1 MTFCRIL
8 RTNFPAFSEKK
19 KTEFPSV
26 KGTLIFRQQKRKTEF
41 PSASFSCRSLFGNG
55 NEEAGNRKRKEK
67 RKQPYETPCG
77 CFFSY
82 CFILQLLL
90 RALSFYRLC
99 LLPFYGTQ
107 GWQDSLRFTFL
118 LTVFLQYTGL
128 AGYFLVDIFALYFKY
143 LFFSVRNNAVIFQS
157 KKGNRN
163 GGVEFGMYKSGAV

>member
-1 MTFCRIL
+1 MKRHTV
-8 RTNFPAFSEKK
+8 AF
-19 KTEFPSV
+19 
-26 KGTLIFRQQKRKTEF
+26 
-41 PSASFSCRSLFGNG
+41 FG
-55 NEEAGNRKRKEK
+55 
-67 RKQPYETPCG
+67 
-77 CFFSY
+77 Y

-90 RALSFYRLC
+90 RTLSFYRLC

-107 GWQDSLRFTFL
+107 GWQDSLRLPFL
-118 LTVFLQYTGL
+118 LAVFLQYTGL